1 MQVRAEKGG
10 RGRGILCIEGFGLAQ
25 ALDVHAGAL
34 QVVLALQMRAPVG
47 VTFAVARAEILADK
61 GAFALG
67 EIAEVDL
74 FWLVCCHQSQL
85 WDCVRKDPRSVS
97 HQDYSYLF
105 AYLAYTLF
113 FFLFFSFFFFFF
125 FGVFFFLS

>member
-1 MQVRAEKGG
+1 MGAGAGKEERGG
-10 RGRGILCIEGFGLAQ
+10 GGILCIEGFGLAQ

-34 QVVLALQMRAPVG
+34 QVVLALQVRAPVG
-47 VTFAVARAEILADK
+47 VTFTVARAEILADK

-85 WDCVRKDPRSVS
+85 WDCIRWDPRSVS
-97 HQDYSYLF
+97 HHDYSYLF
-105 AYLAYTLF
+105 GYLFSHYFFFEF
-113 FFLFFSFFFFFF
+113 FFLRFFFFE
-125 FGVFFFLS
+125 FLF